1 MSVNLKD
8 LTKLLERAEKLFNVG
23 NLKKSYEVAL
33 QGVGECS
40 KVHKVLLEQT
50 QDWDVRKASDYKYNF
65 KVQGKKLELWMNKF
79 WEVVESTGI
88 EPVIEDYETDMIQYD
103 VYGNIIPSHLRDENK
118 NS

>member
-8 LTKLLERAEKLFNVG
+8 LTKMLERAEKLLNVG

-50 QDWDVRKASDYKYNF
+50 QGWDVRKASDYKYNF
-65 KVQGKKLELWMNKF
+65 QVQGKKLELWMNKF
-79 WEVVESTGI
+79 WEVVESTGV
-88 EPVIEDYETDMIQYD
+88 EPIVDDYETDMIQYD

-118 NS
+118 E